1 MRRFAVFEN
10 GRRVGMIKPG
20 WLKGGGK
27 IDLPPEWTVLDRAF
41 LFWLCA
47 LMWRRMPDWMIQIT

>member
-1 MRRFAVFEN
+1 M
-10 GRRVGMIKPG
+10 
-20 WLKGGGK
+20 GGAK
-27 IDLPPEWTVLDRAF
+27 IDLPHDWTVLDRAF